1 MYRGRPAPD
10 QHRGNRARPLPA
22 SLAAST
28 TLFAAEKQGGRDRQT
43 APKPDNSPTNIAP
56 FAFGGSAPRAPLGRQ
71 AARCC
76 EVKQP
81 LVQTPAPVGEGAY
94 PFLPMLS
101 LPAGRSP
108 PRARH
113 RAKGG
118 KPRAPKAAHG
128 HNVVSKTAL
137 HPSVWCAALTS
148 AGPTLSEALT
158 LQPAEATVSATPR
171 ALVHAPVS
179 FLASNESPECAGS
192 PRPTASVKIPTH
204 ARPLDLA
211 AAASAAPRAQV
222 HAPVSFLASNE
233 SSESPSTPKQCVWD
247 STRCDPCRLTT
258 SHGAPR
264 SIAAKVGDTHFSI
277 FPFFTPHSCND
288 PHMPSDLDTY
298 EAPGFATCT
307 FNKLAPLAL
316 LAHTATDSSA
326 PSPSPPL
333 RPQFLRQATAYL
345 GTTGVRGSA
354 EVFPCRAP
362 ARVYPEP
369 FLAIRLVR
377 A

>member
-1 MYRGRPAPD
+1 
-10 QHRGNRARPLPA
+10 
-22 SLAAST
+22 
-28 TLFAAEKQGGRDRQT
+28 
-43 APKPDNSPTNIAP
+43 
-56 FAFGGSAPRAPLGRQ
+56 
-71 AARCC
+71 
-76 EVKQP
+76 
-81 LVQTPAPVGEGAY
+81 
-94 PFLPMLS
+94 MLS

-204 ARPLDLA
+204 ARPLDLAAAASAAPRAQVHAPVSFLASNESSESPSTPKQSATAKAPTNARPLDLA